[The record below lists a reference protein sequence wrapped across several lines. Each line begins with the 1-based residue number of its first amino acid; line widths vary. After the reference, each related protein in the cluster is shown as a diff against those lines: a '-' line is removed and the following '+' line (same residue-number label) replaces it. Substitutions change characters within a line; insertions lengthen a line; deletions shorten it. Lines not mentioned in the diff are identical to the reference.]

1 LESRCVSTI
10 RHCIADNIINNFM
23 DEDSPPALWGK
34 LEKLYIAKSLTNK
47 LHLKRQLYKLKMEEG
62 GNLMDHMNVFNG
74 CIDQLRK
81 VDVKI
86 EEEDKALILL
96 TSLPDSYE
104 NLVTTLLY
112 GKDTVSLEQ
121 VQTSLVSHD
130 IQKKRTRDD
139 GHETALAVQGGNH
152 GRKFDGKSEK
162 ENRLRSITRE
172 RGVQCYHCKEFGHI
186 KR

>member
-1 LESRCVSTI
+1 
-10 RHCIADNIINNFM
+10 M

-47 LHLKRQLYKLKMEEG
+47 LHPKRQLYKLKMEEG

-130 IQKKRTRDD
+130 IRRKGPRDD

-162 ENRLRSITRE
+162 ENRLGSITRE
-172 RGVQCYHCKEFGHI
+172 RGVRCYHCKEFGHI